1 MRTLDYQLIILVA
14 NSMNESDEADAIIE
28 EEEDSR
34 SVEENINNVSS
45 YSFIYS
51 GNGPFSVHL
60 KMLNLFQKCLSVG
73 FGQLVL

>member
-1 MRTLDYQLIILVA
+1 
-14 NSMNESDEADAIIE
+14 MNDTDEANGTIK

-51 GNGPFSVHL
+51 GNGPFSVHF
-60 KMLNLFQKCLSVG
+60 KMLNLFQKCLSEG
-73 FGQLVL
+73 FGQLLL